1 MSASQIYLITKMLNE
16 NIISTEQAREMVEIT
31 VEREYSDIY
40 KNQIPQK
47 LYAY

>member
-16 NIISTEQAREMVEIT
+16 NIIGTEQAREMVEIT

-47 LYAY
+47 LYAF